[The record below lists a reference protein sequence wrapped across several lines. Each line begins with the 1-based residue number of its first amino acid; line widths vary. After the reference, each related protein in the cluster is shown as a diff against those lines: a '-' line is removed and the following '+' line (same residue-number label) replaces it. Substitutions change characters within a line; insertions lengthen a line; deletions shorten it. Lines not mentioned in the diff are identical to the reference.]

1 MSWMSK
7 HAQRLWTREKPDGR
21 HGWGALKW
29 LLFGGLFVGGAI
41 WFIHSMQGGGASSH
55 AQAVI
60 GNAPV
65 AVNPAAKDVR
75 IAEIAQA
82 AQDTRPIVLPG
93 AKGDSLAKAPSASV
107 GSPTNDDKTPETS
120 NDSMASFFGKP
131 AAASSGQ
138 NAPKGTLNNTQPD
151 TGNDSI
157 FTALSRSSADADSA
171 DGRPV
176 TDEDTASVKGKGQKG
191 GRGGNGH
198 SGPTEPGSPEADAA
212 DGKTERTMPS
222 IEALMVKNIRPY
234 PGQSSGSTGGYGAG
248 SSTGHVMTHW
258 LPRGE
263 MVPVFLMQ
271 TVQTGNFP
279 TLIEFAVAKTVWFL
293 GKPILPFGTRFLA
306 TAGTGVR
313 DRIQFEVDTLTRRDG
328 LQIAARGIVLGPDK
342 FTGVPAYF
350 VPPPTMAQV
359 APYIASFTGA
369 FADIIKARATQ
380 FQVGNVGV
388 SVTQPPLSE
397 QIQEAAVYATSQ
409 ATTDFLASQIAQIK
423 DRYQSYLTLP
433 AGSFAYIQLSG
444 DTDFSALWEPSTGKP
459 RIVGTLQIGSTE
471 AVYAKPSTAKS
482 GPAANMTEMLNAIMQ
497 ASQAAHSATGTP
509 QVPGI
514 PPVSPASAKQ

>member
-306 TAGTGVR
+306 TAGTGCAIAFNLR
-313 DRIQFEVDTLTRRDG
+313 STRLR
-328 LQIAARGIVLGPDK
+328 
-342 FTGVPAYF
+342 
-350 VPPPTMAQV
+350 
-359 APYIASFTGA
+359 
-369 FADIIKARATQ
+369 
-380 FQVGNVGV
+380 
-388 SVTQPPLSE
+388 
-397 QIQEAAVYATSQ
+397 
-409 ATTDFLASQIAQIK
+409 
-423 DRYQSYLTLP
+423 
-433 AGSFAYIQLSG
+433 
-444 DTDFSALWEPSTGKP
+444 
-459 RIVGTLQIGSTE
+459 VGT
-471 AVYAKPSTAKS
+471 AFKS
-482 GPAANMTEMLNAIMQ
+482 RPG
-497 ASQAAHSATGTP
+497 ASCLGRISLPESQRILSRHRRWRRLRL
-509 QVPGI
+509 I
-514 PPVSPASAKQ
+514 LRVSPGPSQTSSRLAPPNSRLAMLACPSPNLRFRSRYRRPPFTPHPKRRPTSSLHRSHRSRTVTNPISRFRRVLSRTSN